1 MATAMIDMEPIQSD
15 LLEPMSGRIA
25 IGKMRAAMMPVT
37 ITAET
42 WLKTAKT
49 PRCCELRVE
58 SGTIMLWLIL

>member
-42 WLKTAKT
+42 
-49 PRCCELRVE
+49 
-58 SGTIMLWLIL
+58 